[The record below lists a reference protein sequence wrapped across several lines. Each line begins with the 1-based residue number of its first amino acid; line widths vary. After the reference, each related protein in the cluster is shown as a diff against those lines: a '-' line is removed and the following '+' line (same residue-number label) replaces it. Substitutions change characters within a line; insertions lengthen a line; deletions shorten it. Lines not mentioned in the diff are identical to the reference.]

1 MSDSL
6 GHKAMKGTV
15 WATVDRIGN
24 MCLQFGVN
32 LVLARLL
39 LPREFGAIG
48 MLEIFIVVSQVL
60 DRKSVV

>member
-1 MSDSL
+1 MSP
-6 GHKAMKGTV
+6 V
-15 WATVDRIGN
+15 R
-24 MCLQFGVN
+24 VN

-60 DRKSVV
+60 IDGGFAAALIQKKIRLRLIIPLFFTGIYL